1 MEEEED
7 GEEEDEEDLVVTY
20 PMKIVGAE
28 RNKTIIYGYCFNF
41 EGQKGEGKNVEL
53 NDMTVKGSSG
63 AGLFNYNGISFVCDS
78 MAFTQCLGYGVYAKN
93 TKGRLIN
100 LCDHTV

>member
-53 NDMTVKGSSG
+53 NE
-63 AGLFNYNGISFVCDS
+63 I
-78 MAFTQCLGYGVYAKN
+78 
-93 TKGRLIN
+93 
-100 LCDHTV
+100 

>member
-63 AGLFNYNGISFVCDS
+63 AGLFNYDGISFVCDS
-78 MAFTQCLGYGVYAKN
+78 MTFP
-93 TKGRLIN
+93 
-100 LCDHTV
+100 

>member
-1 MEEEED
+1 VEEEED

-28 RNKTIIYGYCFNF
+28 RNKTILSGSCFLYI

-53 NDMTVKGSSG
+53 NE
-63 AGLFNYNGISFVCDS
+63 I
-78 MAFTQCLGYGVYAKN
+78 
-93 TKGRLIN
+93 
-100 LCDHTV
+100 